1 VNGRQVLVQGGAG
14 GVGSFAV
21 GFARRAGAQVIATV
35 HSSADEAAARAAGAH
50 HVVRTDGRAQT
61 QVVAEVL
68 RVAHEGVRHIVE
80 VAFDTNIEMDE
91 RMLALG
97 GSIAAYAT
105 NNPRPAIP
113 FWELLSKTARVSLLA
128 SDDFPMDQKLAAA
141 AEVNELLAAGWR
153 GSRVDRI
160 FPLDEIAAAHA
171 YAESHPR
178 GRVLLAL

>member
-1 VNGRQVLVQGGAG
+1 MVPQEQAIALPDPVSFEAGACLGIPALTAHRAVHAGGTVNGRQVLVQGGAG

-35 HSSADEAAARAAGAH
+35 
-50 HVVRTDGRAQT
+50 
-61 QVVAEVL
+61 
-68 RVAHEGVRHIVE
+68 
-80 VAFDTNIEMDE
+80 
-91 RMLALG
+91 LG